1 MSDPDIPQEP
11 KIHEERPST
20 PQQDLPQCR
29 ICLDGED
36 PELGRLIRPCLCK
49 GSVSY
54 VHVKCLHQWRT
65 LSSTMS
71 AFYRCPNCGYHYRF
85 ARTKALG
92 IASNPIVVGTLTGI
106 AFTLL
111 LFFSS
116 FITTYLISGPTN
128 ESYFFYYP
136 WDSVRDVIRTTVCVL
151 TEGSCDDDALPGR
164 LSKLRMPTPSGPPTL
179 LGRFLRRLL
188 LGLPTVGAGSMIN
201 IIYSMPFPIA
211 HWIRVRLRRQ
221 NRNSTDFTA
230 LLVMTVILIGAA
242 KALMQVYRLT
252 EKGVQRLLLRAE
264 DAIVEVSS

>member
-1 MSDPDIPQEP
+1 MGTTTALRAR
-11 KIHEERPST
+11 RPWASPATRVSHNT
-20 PQQDLPQCR
+20 PSHR
-29 ICLDGED
+29 I
-36 PELGRLIRPCLCK
+36 
-49 GSVSY
+49 Y
-54 VHVKCLHQWRT
+54 T
-65 LSSTMS
+65 
-71 AFYRCPNCGYHYRF
+71 Y
-85 ARTKALG
+85 
-92 IASNPIVVGTLTGI
+92 PISPVVVGTLTGI

-242 KALMQVYRLT
+242 KYAT
-252 EKGVQRLLLRAE
+252 SFRLLCTLAE
-264 DAIVEVSS
+264 LWMQGTNAGIPAHRKGRTASPAPRRGRHRGGLIVICHSFNTTIGLCYMYIYND